1 MRFSPGV
8 LLRRRF
14 SAHPTCSPNH
24 GGAPSLRALAAL
36 ARYLTAL
43 PVVIIFSR
51 EQENGP
57 PAEHGE
63 IRGLGGGDG
72 GNGGGGIGG
81 LRATQKA
88 SPGPPADPRR
98 RGRRRRARRSRMKIS
113 FRIALHWRYK

>member
-1 MRFSPGV
+1 MRFSPAV

-14 SAHPTCSPNH
+14 WEHPTCSPNH
-24 GGAPSLRALAAL
+24 GGTPSLRALAAAVLGTSL
-36 ARYLTAL
+36 AAL

-57 PAEHGE
+57 PVELGE
-63 IRGLGGGDG
+63 IRGLGVGDG
-72 GNGGGGIGG
+72 SDGGGGIGG

-98 RGRRRRARRSRMKIS
+98 RRGRARRSRIKIS
-113 FRIALHWRYK
+113 SHIALHWWYK